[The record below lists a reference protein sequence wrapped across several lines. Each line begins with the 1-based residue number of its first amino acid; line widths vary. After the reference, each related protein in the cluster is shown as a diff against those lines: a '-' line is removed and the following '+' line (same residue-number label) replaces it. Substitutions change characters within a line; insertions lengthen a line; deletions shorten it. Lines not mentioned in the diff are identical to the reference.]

1 MFFPII
7 VFYSSSAIYNKTT
20 YVDANSISLK
30 VIHSSDDI
38 PQLVQWRARGR
49 FSRLDFTE
57 EESLSFS

>member
-38 PQLVQWRARGR
+38 PQLVQ
-49 FSRLDFTE
+49 
-57 EESLSFS
+57 